1 MMELNG
7 KTYEMQYLTDEETAV
22 INAMRRGAK
31 VQASFFFST
40 DEAVKEHAKQL
51 SLETFPKGGPSDL
64 GDGLT
69 AYHFKSDRV
78 DIVHFVQ
85 N

>member
-7 KTYEMQYLTDEETAV
+7 KTYDLTDEEKAV
-22 INAMRRGAK
+22 VNAMRRGAK
-31 VQASFFFST
+31 VQVSFFFST
-40 DEAVKEHAKQL
+40 DEACKEHARQL

-69 AYHFKSDRV
+69 AYHFESDRV

-85 N
+85 M